1 MKKERVMY
9 EVEYEFFD
17 NGTVKVKKR
26 QYVHTRKK
34 VLTKERK
41 KEKEIKS
48 LSYRFLT
55 LKHKRVP
62 LVML

>member
-1 MKKERVMY
+1 MKKERDMH
-9 EVEYEFFD
+9 EAEYEFFD

-26 QYVHTRKK
+26 QYIHTRKK
-34 VLTKERK
+34 ALTKERK
-41 KEKEIKS
+41 KEKEMKS

-55 LKHKRVP
+55 LKRKRVP